1 MFVFCRI
8 VEYFVYMFVDI
19 GLFKLLLFKDFYD
32 SLDIMNV
39 IFEKI
44 NIKLLIVNSMEIN
57 VFGEFMFFL
66 IIGSKEYI

>member
-1 MFVFCRI
+1 MFCRI
-8 VEYFVYMFVDI
+8 VEYFVFMFVDI
-19 GLFKLLLFKDFYD
+19 GLLKLLIFKDFYD
-32 SLDIMNV
+32 SLDMMNV

-66 IIGSKEYI
+66 IIDSKEYI

>member
-1 MFVFCRI
+1 MFCRI
-8 VEYFVYMFVDI
+8 VEYFVFMFVDI
-19 GLFKLLLFKDFYD
+19 GLLKLLIFKDFYD
-32 SLDIMNV
+32 SLDMMNV

-66 IIGSKEYI
+66 ILGSEEYI